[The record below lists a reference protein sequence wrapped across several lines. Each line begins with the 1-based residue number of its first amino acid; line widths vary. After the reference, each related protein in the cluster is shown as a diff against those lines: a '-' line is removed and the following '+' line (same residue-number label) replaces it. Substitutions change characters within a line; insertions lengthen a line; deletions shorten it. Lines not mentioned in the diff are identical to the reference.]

1 MKTTPLALALGAL
14 MIAGGPQ
21 AAPPDAKIVAA
32 SPANVAAREYDEVMA
47 LTPDP
52 ARGAKVYITCAVCHR
67 PDGWGSPD
75 GDYPQI
81 AGQLSTVI
89 IKQLAD
95 IRARNR
101 DNPLMYPFSVPRILG
116 GAQEMADVAAYVSR
130 LPMTADNGKGP
141 GTDLEL
147 GKRLYHE
154 HCTKC
159 HGESGEGN
167 PRDHIPAVAGQHY
180 LYQVRQFDA
189 IRSGARKNADPKMT
203 QQIHGFTPQEE
214 SAVLDYTS
222 RLTPAADKLAKPGWT
237 NPDFP
242 TYVPP
247 PMPATP
253 RMPQPPAMPPIPQPP
268 AMPTMPTPPAMPAM
282 PPSMPPMPGTVPGRS

>member
-1 MKTTPLALALGAL
+1 MKTMPLALALGAL
-14 MIAGGPQ
+14 MTAGGPQ

-32 SPANVAAREYDEVMA
+32 SPAQVAAKEYDEVMA
-47 LTPDP
+47 LTPNP

-81 AGQLSTVI
+81 AGQLYTVI

-147 GKRLYHE
+147 GKRLYQSIAPSA
-154 HCTKC
+154 T
-159 HGESGEGN
+159 GR
-167 PRDHIPAVAGQHY
+167 PARVIPATTSLPLPVSTTC
-180 LYQVRQFDA
+180 
-189 IRSGARKNADPKMT
+189 IRCVSSTPSAPGRAR
-203 QQIHGFTPQEE
+203 TP
-214 SAVLDYTS
+214 
-222 RLTPAADKLAKPGWT
+222 
-237 NPDFP
+237 
-242 TYVPP
+242 
-247 PMPATP
+247 TP
-253 RMPQPPAMPPIPQPP
+253 R
-268 AMPTMPTPPAMPAM
+268 
-282 PPSMPPMPGTVPGRS
+282 

>member
-1 MKTTPLALALGAL
+1 MKTVPLAPALVSL

-32 SPANVAAREYDEVMA
+32 SPAQVAAREYDEVMA
-47 LTPDP
+47 VTPDP
-52 ARGAKVYITCAVCHR
+52 VRGAKVYITCAVCHR

-81 AGQLSTVI
+81 SGQLYTVI

-116 GAQEMADVAAYVSR
+116 GVQEMADVAAYVSR

-222 RLTPAADKLAKPGWT
+222 RLTPATDKLAKAGWV

-242 TYVPP
+242 TYVPV
-247 PMPATP
+247 PMPVMP
-253 RMPQPPAMPPIPQPP
+253 RPPAMP
-268 AMPTMPTPPAMPAM
+268 AMPTPPAMPAM
-282 PPSMPPMPGTVPGRS
+282 PPPPPMPPMPGTVPGQS